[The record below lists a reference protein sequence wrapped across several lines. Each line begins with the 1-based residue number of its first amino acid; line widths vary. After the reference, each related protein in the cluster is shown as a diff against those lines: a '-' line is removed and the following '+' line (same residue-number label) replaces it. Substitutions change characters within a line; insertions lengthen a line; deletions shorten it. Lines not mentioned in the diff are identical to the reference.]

1 MITSDQKDVLF
12 REISSYI
19 KDYKVKSLLD
29 IGAGDGVLAKKL
41 ANRVSQYFAIESNKK
56 RAKNFKA
63 LGLKVRCTRF
73 PKKIGKR
80 FDMVLAS
87 HSIPENKKLYK
98 TFLKTAWNSLNDKGV
113 LLIITFKG
121 QHGEL
126 RNLRN
131 KWRSGKDLKSN
142 DEKLYRVM
150 LNILNIYGKVKIHRA
165 VSRFQ
170 SENIDEIINLALKS
184 IGPKKSN
191 KEACIKF
198 LKKLLKTK
206 YFSNGVYFFPHE
218 HIFVSV
224 LKHKQ

>member
-87 HSIPENKKLYK
+87 HSIPENKKLY
-98 TFLKTAWNSLNDKGV
+98 LCICYYRRR
-113 LLIITFKG
+113 II
-121 QHGEL
+121 
-126 RNLRN
+126 
-131 KWRSGKDLKSN
+131 
-142 DEKLYRVM
+142 
-150 LNILNIYGKVKIHRA
+150 I
-165 VSRFQ
+165 SRRCY
-170 SENIDEIINLALKS
+170 
-184 IGPKKSN
+184 P
-191 KEACIKF
+191 
-198 LKKLLKTK
+198 
-206 YFSNGVYFFPHE
+206 YF
-218 HIFVSV
+218 
-224 LKHKQ
+224 